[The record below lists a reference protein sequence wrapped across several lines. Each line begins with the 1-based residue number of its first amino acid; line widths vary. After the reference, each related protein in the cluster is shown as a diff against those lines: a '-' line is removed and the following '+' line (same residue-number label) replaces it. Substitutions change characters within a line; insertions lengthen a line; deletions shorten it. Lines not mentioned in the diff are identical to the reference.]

1 MSRLPFTPR
10 LVAVL
15 ATHLAAASMLVLFL
29 GEQVLVYYH
38 AERVRTQLRDSPAGR
53 PTQNRPSP
61 DDQVIGLAR
70 VGGLHHR
77 YVWREAG

>member
-15 ATHLAAASMLVLFL
+15 ATHLAAASILALSL
-29 GEQVLVYYH
+29 GEQALVYYN
-38 AERVRTQLRDSPAGR
+38 AERVRTQLRDSPV
-53 PTQNRPSP
+53 NRPSP
-61 DDQVIGLAR
+61 DAQVIGLAR

-77 YVWREAG
+77 YVWREAA